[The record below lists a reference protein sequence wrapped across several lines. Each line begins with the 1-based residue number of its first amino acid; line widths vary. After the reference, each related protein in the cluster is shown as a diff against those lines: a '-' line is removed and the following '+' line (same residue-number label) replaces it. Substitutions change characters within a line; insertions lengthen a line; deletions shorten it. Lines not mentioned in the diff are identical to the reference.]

1 MINILIVDD
10 QKSIRARLEYII
22 GTIPD
27 FKVIASADNG
37 VDAIAQA
44 KVLLPDIVLLDMEM
58 PQIDGLTATKLIIEQ
73 CPDIKILVLSSHDDS
88 KYVTEAI
95 AAGAT
100 GYLLK
105 GASEEDIEQ
114 AIRFVLKGYT
124 HIGAGLLN
132 EMLPVPPKV
141 SRNKLKRIESAKKE
155 EMIVAEEKNYLTVT
169 PEAKNTTQDQ
179 GIFKQ
184 TLVWLT
190 LVLGLTVGMYTLRQW
205 LRQPLPALSS
215 AEQSATIGE
224 TRFTGKVE
232 PLNAFKIAAIN
243 PGVVENIAV
252 KIGEPVEV
260 GQTLLTIKN
269 LAAET
274 EKKQIIQ
281 EQQLTGQHLQTV
293 LQQQQTA
300 QQQILELEQKIAR
313 LKYDLAPLREEI
325 AQANLKVNLAQS
337 EAEKIPVPQRQD
349 SVPRTQAVFER
360 AKARFTRLESL
371 NQQGAIPLEQLEQA
385 QSELEIAKVDYNT
398 AIAVANANSKLQ
410 KNQQQL
416 SQLQQRL
423 TVQEQQDAIAQLQKQ
438 KQTAQLEYQQATEK
452 LALLRQ
458 QALQLSKYQFS
469 EINTVVKATAA
480 GIITEI
486 PVSVGDQIYAG
497 NTVIGLAKLAQLKV
511 AIPVNGRL
519 INALIP
525 EQQALIEIGE
535 GVTAQKFEGKIAVVN
550 PIPNEKLNYL
560 VEVEFSNPTNSLII
574 SQLAQ
579 VQFLPP
585 TVTGGK

>member
-22 GTIPD
+22 GAIPD
-27 FKVIASADNG
+27 FKVIATADNG
-37 VDAIAQA
+37 VDAIARS

-141 SRNKLKRIESAKKE
+141 SRNKLRKIESAKKQ

-169 PEAKNTTQDQ
+169 SDPKNTTQT

-190 LVLGLTVGMYTLRQW
+190 LVLGLTFGMYVLRQW

-232 PLNAFKIAAIN
+232 PLNTFKIAAIN

-281 EQQLTGQHLQTV
+281 EQQLTGQQLQTV

-313 LKYDLAPLREEI
+313 LKYNLAPLREEI

-360 AKARFTRLESL
+360 AKARFERLESL

-410 KNQQQL
+410 KSQQQL
-416 SQLQQRL
+416 SQLQERL

-458 QALQLSKYQFS
+458 QALQLSKYQFP

-497 NTVIGLAKLAQLKV
+497 NTVMGLAKLAQLKV
-511 AIPVNGRL
+511 TVPVNGRL
-519 INALIP
+519 INALSP
-525 EQQALIEIGE
+525 KQQALIEIGE

-579 VQFLPP
+579 VQFLPQ
-585 TVTGGK
+585 TVAGGK